1 MVKRRLF
8 WHSFSIMNLIAFLPL
23 ALLHLSAAAQ
33 TVVLFFL
40 GWALIMFLVFH
51 LDGTRAR

>member
-1 MVKRRLF
+1 MVKESLF
-8 WHSFSIMNLIAFLPL
+8 WHTFHIMNLIPALPL
-23 ALLHLSAAAQ
+23 ALLHLSPAAQ
-33 TVVLFFL
+33 TLVLFSM